1 MSDISEVMDDELLMD
16 ISDFEG
22 DTNINDLNNFD
33 DLKQTV
39 QEGKLRESIQRS
51 KEHEQEFLIE
61 KNK

>member
-1 MSDISEVMDDELLMD
+1 MDDELLMD